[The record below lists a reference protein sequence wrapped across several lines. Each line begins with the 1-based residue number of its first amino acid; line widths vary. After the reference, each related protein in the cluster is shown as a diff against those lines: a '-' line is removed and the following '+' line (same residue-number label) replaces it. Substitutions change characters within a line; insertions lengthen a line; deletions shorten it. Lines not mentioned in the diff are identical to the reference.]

1 MDQQCLEI
9 SRTLCT
15 KLHIMDLLGKL
26 GIKKDRKM
34 VQRMEELQYDFG
46 KLVDYFNLACKSLK

>member
-1 MDQQCLEI
+1 
-9 SRTLCT
+9 
-15 KLHIMDLLGKL
+15 MDLLGKL